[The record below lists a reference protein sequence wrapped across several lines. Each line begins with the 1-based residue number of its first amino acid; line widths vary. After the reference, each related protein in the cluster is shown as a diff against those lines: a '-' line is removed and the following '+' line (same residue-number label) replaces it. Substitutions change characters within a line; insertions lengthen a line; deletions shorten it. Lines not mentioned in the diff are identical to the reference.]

1 MPDTRPAS
9 DDESR
14 PGLDEAGASFDYLL
28 GGAIRI
34 LQPRDGYR
42 VSMDTV
48 MLAATVPAKAGERVI
63 EGGVGT
69 GGASLCLARRVPGV
83 TVDGVELQDEMLA
96 FASRNIELN
105 GLGGQVRVRKGCI
118 TDLSGPE
125 GVYDHAMV
133 NPPYLA
139 AGKAIRSPETNKGLA
154 NMELTGSLKD
164 WIRFC
169 LHHVKPKGTI
179 SIVYRADRMDEVIA
193 LLHRQAGDLTIFPMW
208 SKAGIPAKRVI
219 IQARKGTRG
228 VAHLLPG
235 MVMHGADGL
244 NTPEAES
251 ILRQMQPLDLKAF
264 AKGRQSG

>member
-1 MPDTRPAS
+1 VPDTRPMS

-14 PGLDEAGASFDYLL
+14 PGPCGEVSSDFLL
-28 GGAIRI
+28 GGAISI

-48 MLAATVPAKAGERVI
+48 MLAATVPAKAGDRVI

-69 GGASLCLARRVPGV
+69 CGASMCLARRVPGV
-83 TVDGVELQDEMLA
+83 TVEGIELQDEMLS
-96 FASRNIELN
+96 FAHRNIERN
-105 GLGGQVRVRKGCI
+105 GLGGQVQVRKGCI

-125 GVYDHAMV
+125 GQYDHVMV

-139 AGKAIRSPETNKGLA
+139 AGKALRSPGENKALA
-154 NMELTGSLKD
+154 NMEDTGSLKD

-169 LHHVKPKGTI
+169 LHHARYKGTI

-208 SKAGIPAKRVI
+208 PKAGIPAKRVI

-228 VAHLLPG
+228 VATLLPG

-244 NTPEAES
+244 NTPEAEA
-251 ILRQMQPLDLKAF
+251 ILRGMQPLDLKGF
-264 AKGRQSG
+264 AKPRQSG